1 MIARVV
7 TELSLDRGFDYLVPA
22 ELEEKIR
29 IGSAVTVPF
38 GRTLREGVVLALP
51 ESSPSPLSKLKPIAG
66 LCTSRADVPEK
77 LIALGQWI
85 AEYYCCSQ
93 EHAIRTLLPAAV
105 RSGKIRPKTRKLYTI
120 AKSAEAEK
128 LIVESAEKSS
138 LRSKALILREL
149 RSAGTMSIDSLKN
162 IPNFSMSSL
171 NTLLKN
177 EIIAAEEEIVR
188 ADIFGDAVIMPSKPL
203 PPTPDQQKAL
213 VLFDEMRQGKTASK
227 VMLLHGV
234 TNSGKTEVYLQCIAK
249 VLEEG
254 KSAIVLVPEI
264 SLTPQTLRRFRSRF
278 GDALSVLHSRLSER
292 ERYDE
297 WNRINEGKV
306 RIAIGARSALFA
318 PFRNLGLIVVDEEHE
333 STYKQS
339 ESPRYMARD
348 VAVMRGKFEDA
359 CVILGSATPSAESMF
374 NAKNGKFLLAKM
386 NSQANDNAAP
396 VMRLV
401 DLRLENPE
409 DGNPLFSKPLI
420 EAVRDRIARGEQ
432 SILFLNLRGYARVMV
447 CKECSYEAWC
457 PECSV
462 HYTYSK
468 SRQTLSCHLCGNVI
482 PAPESC
488 PEWSSP
494 TVRFD
499 GAGTE
504 KIESIARAVF
514 KGARI
519 ARMDSDLMRSANDYE
534 AVLEK
539 FRRGELDILIGT
551 QMIAKGLH
559 FPNVTLVGI
568 LMADLGLSSPDFR
581 ASERTFQLI
590 TQVAGRAGRGEL
602 RGEVYLQ
609 TRKPDNETIIHSMNL
624 DFAAFSAYD
633 LEFRELFRYPPFS
646 RLIAV
651 WFRGSDEEQL
661 ADYASNFTEQLR
673 PYAHEKIKLAGPGP
687 APIARIKGKFRYLLT
702 IRGEGLKVMRQAL
715 KVLAF
720 HRKHPGDIEVAI
732 DVDPQSLI

>member
-7 TELSLDRGFDYLVPA
+7 TELSLDRGFDYLIPE
-22 ELEEKIR
+22 ELATKLR
-29 IGSAVTVPF
+29 VGSAVTVPF
-38 GRTLREGVVLALP
+38 GRSLREGVVLALL
-51 ESSPSPLSKLKPIAG
+51 ESSPYPLSKLKPIAG
-66 LCTSRADVPEK
+66 LCSARADIPEK
-77 LIALGQWI
+77 LIELGQWI

-105 RSGKIRPKTRKLYTI
+105 RSGKIRPKTRKLFTI
-120 AKSAEAEK
+120 VKGAESEK
-128 LIVESAEKSS
+128 IILESAEKSS
-138 LRSKALILREL
+138 LRSRALILREL
-149 RSAGTMSIDSLKN
+149 RSAGTMSLDSLKK

-177 EIIAAEEEIVR
+177 EIIAEEEEIVR
-188 ADIFGDAVIMPSKPL
+188 ADIFGDAVILPSKPL
-203 PPTPDQQKAL
+203 PPTPDQKKAL
-213 VLFDEMRQGKTASK
+213 ALFDDMMQGRTSSK

-249 VLEEG
+249 VLDAG

-264 SLTPQTLRRFRSRF
+264 SLTPQTLRRFRARF

-292 ERYDE
+292 ERYNE

-374 NAKNGKFLLAKM
+374 NANNGKFLLAKM

-468 SRQTLSCHLCGNVI
+468 S
-482 PAPESC
+482 
-488 PEWSSP
+488 
-494 TVRFD
+494 
-499 GAGTE
+499 
-504 KIESIARAVF
+504 
-514 KGARI
+514 
-519 ARMDSDLMRSANDYE
+519 
-534 AVLEK
+534 
-539 FRRGELDILIGT
+539 
-551 QMIAKGLH
+551 
-559 FPNVTLVGI
+559 
-568 LMADLGLSSPDFR
+568 
-581 ASERTFQLI
+581 
-590 TQVAGRAGRGEL
+590 
-602 RGEVYLQ
+602 
-609 TRKPDNETIIHSMNL
+609 
-624 DFAAFSAYD
+624 
-633 LEFRELFRYPPFS
+633 
-646 RLIAV
+646 
-651 WFRGSDEEQL
+651 
-661 ADYASNFTEQLR
+661 
-673 PYAHEKIKLAGPGP
+673 
-687 APIARIKGKFRYLLT
+687 
-702 IRGEGLKVMRQAL
+702 
-715 KVLAF
+715 
-720 HRKHPGDIEVAI
+720 
-732 DVDPQSLI
+732 